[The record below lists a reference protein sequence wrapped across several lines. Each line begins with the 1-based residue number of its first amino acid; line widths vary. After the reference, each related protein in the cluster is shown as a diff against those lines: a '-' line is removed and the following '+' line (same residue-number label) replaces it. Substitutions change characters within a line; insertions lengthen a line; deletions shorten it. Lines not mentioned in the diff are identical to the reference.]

1 MIYYATNS
9 AEARSLL
16 EQIHGNQSDILT
28 LHTCACGDGHAISD
42 PIDSTH
48 KVVICQTCK
57 PKKGNIVKLL
67 DNLSEDGFAY
77 DFCFGQVMP
86 MPAEYKLV
94 SNTTQSTN
102 KENLNQDTA
111 TYILKHAVM
120 LADEDSA
127 PVFAV
132 FAVPNSNPSCSVVFR
147 CCQCCSVAV
156 LCPLRLGFGVGV
168 AVS

>member
-16 EQIHGNQSDILT
+16 AQIHGTQSDILT

-86 MPAEYKLV
+86 MPAEYNWV
-94 SNTTQSTN
+94 VGTTKHTT
-102 KENLNQDTA
+102 KERLKEDTA
-111 TYILKHAVM
+111 RYIMANSEM
-120 LADEDSA
+120 LAFEDKYL
-127 PVFAV
+127 
-132 FAVPNSNPSCSVVFR
+132 VVL
-147 CCQCCSVAV
+147 VDGNDITLNIAEK
-156 LCPLRLGFGVGV
+156 
-168 AVS
+168 

>member
-16 EQIHGNQSDILT
+16 AQIHGTQSDILT

-86 MPAEYKLV
+86 MPAEYNWV
-94 SNTTQSTN
+94 VGTTKHTT
-102 KENLNQDTA
+102 KERLKEDTA
-111 TYILKHAVM
+111 NYVMDRSEM
-120 LADEDSA
+120 LAFEDKYL
-127 PVFAV
+127 
-132 FAVPNSNPSCSVVFR
+132 VVL
-147 CCQCCSVAV
+147 VDGKDITLNIAEK
-156 LCPLRLGFGVGV
+156 
-168 AVS
+168 

>member
-48 KVVICQTCK
+48 KVVICHTCK
-57 PKKGNIVKLL
+57 PKKGNIVKLI

-86 MPAEYKLV
+86 MPNEYNWVVGTTKHTTKDKLR
-94 SNTTQSTN
+94 
-102 KENLNQDTA
+102 EDTA
-111 TYILKHAVM
+111 RYIMANSEM
-120 LADEDSA
+120 LAWD
-127 PVFAV
+127 
-132 FAVPNSNPSCSVVFR
+132 NMYL
-147 CCQCCSVAV
+147 V
-156 LCPLRLGFGVGV
+156 LLVDGKDITLNI
-168 AVS
+168 AEK

>member
-48 KVVICQTCK
+48 KVVICHTCK

-86 MPAEYKLV
+86 MPAEYNWVVGTTKHTTKDKL
-94 SNTTQSTN
+94 
-102 KENLNQDTA
+102 KEDTA
-111 TYILKHAVM
+111 RYIMANSEM
-120 LADEDSA
+120 LAWDNM
-127 PVFAV
+127 FL
-132 FAVPNSNPSCSVVFR
+132 VVL
-147 CCQCCSVAV
+147 VDGTDITLNIAEK
-156 LCPLRLGFGVGV
+156 
-168 AVS
+168 

>member
-86 MPAEYKLV
+86 MPAEYNWV
-94 SNTTQSTN
+94 VGTTKHTT
-102 KENLNQDTA
+102 KERLKEDTA
-111 TYILKHAVM
+111 RYIMANSEM
-120 LADEDSA
+120 LAWDYMYL
-127 PVFAV
+127 
-132 FAVPNSNPSCSVVFR
+132 
-147 CCQCCSVAV
+147 V
-156 LCPLRLGFGVGV
+156 LLVDGKDITLNI
-168 AVS
+168 AEK

>member
-16 EQIHGNQSDILT
+16 AQIHGNQSDILT

-57 PKKGNIVKLL
+57 PKKGNIVKLI

-86 MPAEYKLV
+86 MPAEYNWVVGTTKHTTKDKLR
-94 SNTTQSTN
+94 
-102 KENLNQDTA
+102 EDTA
-111 TYILKHAVM
+111 RYIMANSEM
-120 LADEDSA
+120 LAWD
-127 PVFAV
+127 
-132 FAVPNSNPSCSVVFR
+132 NMYL
-147 CCQCCSVAV
+147 V
-156 LCPLRLGFGVGV
+156 LLVDGKDITLNI
-168 AVS
+168 AEK

>member
-16 EQIHGNQSDILT
+16 EQIHGTQSDILT

-42 PIDSTH
+42 PTDSTH

-57 PKKGNIVKLL
+57 PRKGNIVKLL

-86 MPAEYKLV
+86 MPNEYNWV
-94 SNTTQSTN
+94 VGTTKHTT
-102 KENLNQDTA
+102 KERLKEDTA
-111 TYILKHAVM
+111 NYVMDKSEM
-120 LADEDSA
+120 LAFEDKYL
-127 PVFAV
+127 
-132 FAVPNSNPSCSVVFR
+132 VVL
-147 CCQCCSVAV
+147 VDGKDITLNIAEK
-156 LCPLRLGFGVGV
+156 
-168 AVS
+168 

>member
-16 EQIHGNQSDILT
+16 EQIHGTQSDILT

-42 PIDSTH
+42 PTDSTQ

-86 MPAEYKLV
+86 MPNEYNWV
-94 SNTTQSTN
+94 VGTTKHTT
-102 KENLNQDTA
+102 KERLKEDTA
-111 TYILKHAVM
+111 NYVMDKSEM
-120 LADEDSA
+120 LAFEDKYL
-127 PVFAV
+127 
-132 FAVPNSNPSCSVVFR
+132 VVL
-147 CCQCCSVAV
+147 VDGTDITLNIAEK
-156 LCPLRLGFGVGV
+156 
-168 AVS
+168 

>member
-16 EQIHGNQSDILT
+16 AQIHGTQSDILT

-86 MPAEYKLV
+86 MPAEYKWV
-94 SNTTQSTN
+94 VGTTKHTT
-102 KENLNQDTA
+102 KERLKEDTA
-111 TYILKHAVM
+111 NYVMDKSEM
-120 LADEDSA
+120 LAFEDKYL
-127 PVFAV
+127 
-132 FAVPNSNPSCSVVFR
+132 VVL
-147 CCQCCSVAV
+147 VDGNDITLNIAEK
-156 LCPLRLGFGVGV
+156 
-168 AVS
+168 

>member
-16 EQIHGNQSDILT
+16 SQIHGTQSDILT

-42 PIDSTH
+42 PIDETH

-77 DFCFGQVMP
+77 DFCFGQILP
-86 MPAEYKLV
+86 MPAEYKWV
-94 SNTTQSTN
+94 EGTTKHTS
-102 KENLNQDTA
+102 KDNLKQDTA
-111 TYILKHAVM
+111 NYIMQYSEMMACDNMYL
-120 LADEDSA
+120 
-127 PVFAV
+127 
-132 FAVPNSNPSCSVVFR
+132 
-147 CCQCCSVAV
+147 V
-156 LCPLRLGFGVGV
+156 LLVDGRGITLNI
-168 AVS
+168 AEK

>member
-16 EQIHGNQSDILT
+16 AQIHGTQSDILT

-42 PIDSTH
+42 PTDSTH

-86 MPAEYKLV
+86 MPAEYNWV
-94 SNTTQSTN
+94 VGTTKHTT
-102 KENLNQDTA
+102 KERLKEDTA
-111 TYILKHAVM
+111 NYVMDKSEM
-120 LADEDSA
+120 LAFEDKYL
-127 PVFAV
+127 
-132 FAVPNSNPSCSVVFR
+132 VVL
-147 CCQCCSVAV
+147 VDGKDITLNIAEK
-156 LCPLRLGFGVGV
+156 
-168 AVS
+168 

>member
-86 MPAEYKLV
+86 MPAEYNWVVGTTKHTTKDKLR
-94 SNTTQSTN
+94 
-102 KENLNQDTA
+102 EDTA
-111 TYILKHAVM
+111 RYIMAKSEM
-120 LADEDSA
+120 LAWD
-127 PVFAV
+127 
-132 FAVPNSNPSCSVVFR
+132 NMYLVVL
-147 CCQCCSVAV
+147 VDGNDITLNIAEK
-156 LCPLRLGFGVGV
+156 
-168 AVS
+168 

>member
-1 MIYYATNS
+1 MIYYVTNS

-16 EQIHGNQSDILT
+16 EQIHGTQSDILA

-67 DNLSEDGFAY
+67 DNLSEDGFTY

-86 MPAEYKLV
+86 MPNEYKWV
-94 SNTTQSTN
+94 VGTTKHTTKDKL
-102 KENLNQDTA
+102 KEDTA
-111 TYILKHAVM
+111 NFIMANSEM
-120 LADEDSA
+120 LAFE
-127 PVFAV
+127 
-132 FAVPNSNPSCSVVFR
+132 NMYL
-147 CCQCCSVAV
+147 V
-156 LCPLRLGFGVGV
+156 LLVDGTDITLNI
-168 AVS
+168 AEK

>member
-16 EQIHGNQSDILT
+16 EQIHGTQSDILT

-42 PIDSTH
+42 TIDSTH

-86 MPAEYKLV
+86 MPAEYNWVVGTTKHTTKDKL
-94 SNTTQSTN
+94 
-102 KENLNQDTA
+102 KEDTA
-111 TYILKHAVM
+111 RYIMANSEV
-120 LADEDSA
+120 LAWD
-127 PVFAV
+127 
-132 FAVPNSNPSCSVVFR
+132 NMYL
-147 CCQCCSVAV
+147 V
-156 LCPLRLGFGVGV
+156 LLVDGKDITLNI
-168 AVS
+168 AEK

>member
-48 KVVICQTCK
+48 KVVICHTCK

-86 MPAEYKLV
+86 MPNEYKWVLG
-94 SNTTQSTN
+94 TTKHTT
-102 KENLNQDTA
+102 KERLKEDTA
-111 TYILKHAVM
+111 NYVMDKSEM
-120 LADEDSA
+120 LAFEDKYL
-127 PVFAV
+127 
-132 FAVPNSNPSCSVVFR
+132 VVL
-147 CCQCCSVAV
+147 VDGNDITLNIAEK
-156 LCPLRLGFGVGV
+156 
-168 AVS
+168 

>member
-1 MIYYATNS
+1 MIYYATTS
-9 AEARSLL
+9 AEARGLL

-86 MPAEYKLV
+86 MPNEYKWV
-94 SNTTQSTN
+94 VGTTKHTTKDKL
-102 KENLNQDTA
+102 KEDTA
-111 TYILKHAVM
+111 RYIMANSEM
-120 LADEDSA
+120 LAWD
-127 PVFAV
+127 
-132 FAVPNSNPSCSVVFR
+132 NMYL
-147 CCQCCSVAV
+147 V
-156 LCPLRLGFGVGV
+156 LLVDGTDITLNI
-168 AVS
+168 AEK

>member
-86 MPAEYKLV
+86 MPNEYNWV
-94 SNTTQSTN
+94 VGTTKPTT
-102 KENLNQDTA
+102 KERLKEDTA
-111 TYILKHAVM
+111 NYVMDNSEM
-120 LADEDSA
+120 LAFEDKYL
-127 PVFAV
+127 
-132 FAVPNSNPSCSVVFR
+132 VVL
-147 CCQCCSVAV
+147 VDGTDITLNIAEK
-156 LCPLRLGFGVGV
+156 
-168 AVS
+168 

>member
-16 EQIHGNQSDILT
+16 EQIHGTQSDILA

-57 PKKGNIVKLL
+57 PKRGNIVKLL

-86 MPAEYKLV
+86 MPFEYNWV
-94 SNTTQSTN
+94 VGTTKHTT
-102 KENLNQDTA
+102 KERLKEDTA
-111 TYILKHAVM
+111 NYVMDKSEM
-120 LADEDSA
+120 LAFEDKYL
-127 PVFAV
+127 
-132 FAVPNSNPSCSVVFR
+132 VVL
-147 CCQCCSVAV
+147 VDGTDITLNIAEK
-156 LCPLRLGFGVGV
+156 
-168 AVS
+168 

>member
-16 EQIHGNQSDILT
+16 AQIHGNQSDILT

-57 PKKGNIVKLL
+57 PKKGNIVKLI

-86 MPAEYKLV
+86 MPAEYNWVLGTTKHTTKDKLR
-94 SNTTQSTN
+94 
-102 KENLNQDTA
+102 EDTA
-111 TYILKHAVM
+111 RYIMANSEM
-120 LADEDSA
+120 LAWD
-127 PVFAV
+127 
-132 FAVPNSNPSCSVVFR
+132 NMYL
-147 CCQCCSVAV
+147 V
-156 LCPLRLGFGVGV
+156 LLVDGKDITLNI
-168 AVS
+168 AEK